1 MPAFNPS
8 ISNNPAPNF
17 LYYPRREGADKGI
30 GTALSGIGNLLDNTA
45 KAVDQKNTQDIVQQV
60 RDTDN
65 QGNQYFGIDQATS
78 DNKPASLFNNQSAD
92 APNPTGNPAGPPP
105 PTVTG
110 LSDEL
115 SIKKTQVAQGTL
127 TPTNYDAYMNA
138 KAKQLKAQYPQY
150 SEEIDAQFAKV
161 TGDKPADA
169 LRRDLITEQNKAVS
183 ASQASQRELDTFM
196 KEKGSV
202 LQIVAPDAVAA
213 YAQGKP
219 LSLPAVTAAVAGWES
234 TLKQNEMTRSNIG
247 IITEKGALDVKD
259 AEQAA
264 NTIAGRYQ
272 SQIIPGMAKATQDEV
287 NKINS
292 SGGSLSP
299 TEYQQA
305 QSDVLTTRQKASD
318 LIMGELNKPLD
329 QQGHT
334 LFTYLGPD
342 GAKKVIDQALQP
354 IDMMQEKLTNKDYG
368 AIGTAQRVYSN
379 QNDTRVNALIAA
391 HPELGNVDAIRKLI
405 GDSGWAS
412 FEQQYPDVAKTLNS
426 SVKGAMAVG
435 TVAVVNSTD
444 PKATIKSADQ
454 FVDAAKAAG
463 YNVNT
468 DKGVALEPVNAALNI
483 LQNPKTQA
491 QADTAIQF
499 LYSQENNGFLG
510 KFSDTNYSKGAKISD
525 RQRVFNE
532 LTTPTVTA
540 RVVELS
546 KDNPKLLTQYANWVS
561 TNYADQVQGLVKD
574 VNNAKTSRDN
584 LTISFDPKTAQFTYK
599 ENGNKPIHD
608 LVGGA
613 NIIEKNLTNQAEHRI
628 DELNNTLRNAQSLY
642 TALGDDNPTAH
653 LAKMLDTLGYDPNA
667 AKTPGEGNIVRQL
680 GDAMQAGGRNIVD
693 AISKQTTVGPKD
705 VPAVT
710 PTLILKNL
718 TELFTGT
725 PGEQTKPNAVP
736 ATAPPLT
743 PADALGKAAGAA
755 IAGPHKDLPITTTP
769 SGGLPMGNGPQ
780 LNTPR
785 NNATPGPNLVH
796 PITYTRSGDVANPT
810 DVLKSVINPGHSDEA
825 ITNLS
830 SVFAQK
836 TANMIAAAKEAGINL
851 GIASGYRSHEEQA
864 YLYTKS
870 DKTGHMV
877 AAPGHSNH
885 ESGKAI
891 DLEFNHNAQ
900 AVQWAH
906 EHAQEF
912 GLHFPMSW
920 ENWHIEEIKG
930 KEA

>member
-8 ISNNPAPNF
+8 IPNNPAPNF

-30 GTALSGIGNLLDNTA
+30 GTALSGIGNLLGDAA

-78 DNKPASLFNNQSAD
+78 DNKPTSLFNNQSASD
-92 APNPTGNPAGPPP
+92 ISNPTGNPAGPPP

-247 IITEKGALDVKD
+247 VITEKGALDVKD

-329 QQGHT
+329 AQGHT

-368 AIGTAQRVYSN
+368 AIGTAQRLYSN

-405 GDSGWAS
+405 GDSGWAD
-412 FEQQYPDVAKTLNS
+412 FEQRYPDVAKALGN

-510 KFSDTNYSKGAKISD
+510 KFSDTNYSKGSNVSD
-525 RQRVFNE
+525 RQKVFNE
-532 LTTPTVTA
+532 LTTPAVTA

-561 TNYADQVQGLVKD
+561 TQYADQVQGLTKD
-574 VNNAKTSRDN
+574 VNFAQASRDN
-584 LTISFDPKTAQFTYK
+584 LAITFDPKTAQFKYTEVASK
-599 ENGNKPIHD
+599 MKG
-608 LVGGA
+608 LSGGSGL
-613 NIIEKNLTNQAEHRI
+613 IELNLTHQAEHRI
-628 DELNNTLRNAQSLY
+628 DELNNTLRNAQGLY
-642 TALGDDNPTAH
+642 TALGDENPTFH
-653 LAKMLDTLGYDPNA
+653 LAKMLDTLGYDINGVNP
-667 AKTPGEGNIVRQL
+667 KTPGAGNIMTQL
-680 GDAMQAGGRNIVD
+680 GNAMRDGAKDIFLAPPIKGTLTATPDANKNTMVEG
-693 AISKQTTVGPKD
+693 
-705 VPAVT
+705 
-710 PTLILKNL
+710 LKSL
-718 TELFTGT
+718 GDFFIGT
-725 PGEQTKPNAVP
+725 PGEQTKPSAVP
-736 ATAPPLT
+736 ATPPPST
-743 PADALGKAAGAA
+743 PSDVINKNS
-755 IAGPHKDLPITTTP
+755 KPITTTP

-810 DVLKSVINPGHSDEA
+810 DVLKQVINPGHSDEA

-830 SVFAQK
+830 SGFAQK
-836 TANMIAAAKEAGINL
+836 TANMIAAAKEAGIDL